1 METIK
6 QKLINLSHTRTLAKI
21 TVLNSKGEQVSLI
34 GRIYFSSGE
43 NHTFRIFK
51 HKSINITFKSENVV
65 RLSKMT
71 KVWETQSIN
80 KILRY
85 KDITL

>member
-21 TVLNSKGEQVSLI
+21 TVLNSKGEQVNLI

-65 RLSKMT
+65 RLSEMT